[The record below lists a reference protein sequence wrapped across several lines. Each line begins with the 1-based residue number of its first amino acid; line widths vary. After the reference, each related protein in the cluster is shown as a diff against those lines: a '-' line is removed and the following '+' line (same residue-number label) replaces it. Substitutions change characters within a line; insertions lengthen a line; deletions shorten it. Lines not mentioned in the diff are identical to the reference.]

1 MENSGENFSL
11 GLTIFILPNLEE
23 NCGEESALTALL
35 QKCPHNGYKHNNL
48 SLKHLYTQHNQA

>member
-48 SLKHLYTQHNQA
+48 SLKHL